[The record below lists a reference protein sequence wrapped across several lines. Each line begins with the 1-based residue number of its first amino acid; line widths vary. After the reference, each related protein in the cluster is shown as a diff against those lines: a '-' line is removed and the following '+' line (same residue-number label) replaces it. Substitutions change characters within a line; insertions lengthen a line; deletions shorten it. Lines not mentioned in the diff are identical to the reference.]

1 MIDLNKRLVEVNE
14 ILNYLSEDDLMKIP
28 EN

>member
-1 MIDLNKRLVEVNE
+1 MMDLNKRLVEVNE
-14 ILNYLSEDDLMKIP
+14 ILNYLPEDDLMKIP